1 MNVNALG
8 LPIIDDAVIA
18 FVFFLA
24 VCFTLIWRFWDQV
37 DSEEWRSDYDEYDCY
52 ERDER
57 DEHNVCDEYSGHGTN
72 R

>member
-24 VCFTLIWRFWDQV
+24 VCFTLIWRFWDRV
-37 DSEEWRSDYDEYDCY
+37 DYDEWRLNYDD
-52 ERDER
+52 EQRER
-57 DEHNVCDEYSGHGTN
+57 DEHDNE

>member
-8 LPIIDDAVIA
+8 LPVIDDAVIA

-24 VCFTLIWRFWDQV
+24 VCFTLIWRFWDKV
-37 DSEEWRSDYDEYDCY
+37 DYNERMMDYGER

-57 DEHNVCDEYSGHGTN
+57 EHDEPGG